1 MTQSAA
7 VSDAAVTVLRGPAL
21 TYTGDPFLE
30 DLGSCRRYEPD
41 AAIVMAGGHILE
53 FGPAA
58 AVLPR
63 LAPGAEVVSYR
74 DALILPGFID
84 CHVHYPQTQM
94 IGAAGAQL
102 LDWLDRYI
110 FAAEQAFADAAH
122 ARAVARAYL
131 AECLRNGTTTAA
143 VFCTVHAHSVD
154 VFFEEAEALGLCM
167 VAGKVL
173 MDRNAPEAL
182 RDTARRGYDESKA
195 LLRRWHGRGR
205 AVYAITPRFAAS
217 STPEQLEAAGALWR
231 EFPDALVQS
240 HLSEN
245 RAEIAWIRELFP
257 EARDYVDVYDRFGL
271 LGPGAIYG
279 HGIHLS
285 EAERAR
291 LAETGT
297 ALAHCPTSN
306 LFLGSGLFDMAAA
319 KAQAQ
324 PLRVGLATDL
334 GAGTSFSLLRTMGAA
349 YEIAHLRGHTL
360 TAAQAFYLATLGAA
374 QALGLDGRIGSIA
387 PRKAADLVVLDLH
400 STPLIALRMQAA
412 RDLDEALAIQMT
424 LADDR
429 AVRATYVGG
438 RLAYAR
444 SA

>member
-1 MTQSAA
+1 MTQPAA
-7 VSDAAVTVLRGPAL
+7 AAHAAATVIRGPAL
-21 TYTGDPFLE
+21 SFAGDPFL
-30 DLGSCRRYEPD
+30 DDPARCRRYEPD
-41 AAIVMAGGHILE
+41 AAVVMAGGRIVE
-53 FGPAA
+53 VGPAA

-63 LAPGAEVVSYR
+63 LAPGTEVVRYAH
-74 DALILPGFID
+74 DLILPGFVD
-84 CHVHYPQTQM
+84 CHVHYPQTQT
-94 IGAAGAQL
+94 IGSAGAQL

-110 FAAEQAFADAAH
+110 FTAEQAFADPAH
-122 ARAVARAYL
+122 ARAVARAFL

-154 VFFEEAEALGLCM
+154 AFFEEAEALGLAM

-182 RDTARRGYDESKA
+182 RDTAQRGYDESKA
-195 LLRRWHGRGR
+195 LLERWHGRGR
-205 AVYAITPRFAAS
+205 ARYAITPRFAAS
-217 STPEQLEAAGALWR
+217 STAAQLEAAGALWR

-245 RAEIAWIRELFP
+245 RDEIAWIRTLFP
-257 EARDYVDVYDRFGL
+257 EARDYVDVYGRFGL
-271 LGPGAIYG
+271 LGRGAIYG

-291 LAETGT
+291 LFETGT

-319 KAQAQ
+319 KARGR
-324 PLRVGLATDL
+324 PIRVGLATDL

-349 YEIAHLRGHTL
+349 SDVAQLRGRPL
-360 TAAQAFYLATLGAA
+360 TATEAFYLATLGGAE
-374 QALGLDGRIGSIA
+374 ALGLDGEIGSLA
-387 PRKAADLVVLDLH
+387 PGKAADLVVLNLR
-400 STPLIALRMQAA
+400 STPIIDLRMQAA
-412 RDLDEALAIQMT
+412 RDLDEALAVQMT

-444 SA
+444 PG